1 LYKLLRLDAE
11 KNLTAQIAQLKAK
24 LHMYSEKDA
33 IDRLISLYA
42 ELMYYPDPMK
52 KWANTMS
59 AQLDFDRYHPDLVMS
74 HSFPHSSHVL
84 ASRLKRNGIPW
95 IASFSDLWTDSHFY
109 PYSRFRKRRETR
121 LEEETLRGCKCFIT
135 VSSKLSEVIED
146 KYCRHAFTIQNGYPV
161 FPDVPLTKEFTVT
174 YTGNFYPQRY
184 EIESFCWA
192 LANYKYKF
200 PNLKVRIL
208 GHMYPALV
216 RMVHDYCIEDVV
228 EFKGNVSHAESLKA
242 QKESHVLLHFA
253 WNDPAY
259 QGVYSAKLMEYLGAK
274 RPIISF
280 GGADEE
286 VGKLLFE
293 TGAGR
298 WVRTPEGFADALSE
312 MYGEYKTNGLSSCR
326 SNGEVEKYSAVK
338 MAEAHAHLFDRMAR

>member
-1 LYKLLRLDAE
+1 
-11 KNLTAQIAQLKAK
+11 
-24 LHMYSEKDA
+24 
-33 IDRLISLYA
+33 
-42 ELMYYPDPMK
+42 
-52 KWANTMS
+52 
-59 AQLDFDRYHPDLVMS
+59 
-74 HSFPHSSHVL
+74 
-84 ASRLKRNGIPW
+84 
-95 IASFSDLWTDSHFY
+95 
-109 PYSRFRKRRETR
+109 
-121 LEEETLRGCKCFIT
+121 
-135 VSSKLSEVIED
+135 
-146 KYCRHAFTIQNGYPV
+146 V
-161 FPDVPLTKEFTVT
+161 FPDVPLTKEFTIT

-200 PNLKVRIL
+200 PKLKVRIL

-216 RMVHDYCIEDVV
+216 RMVRDYCIEDVV

-312 MYGEYKTNGLSSCR
+312 MYEEYKTNGLSSCR

-338 MAEAHAHLFDRMAR
+338 MAEAHARLFDRMAK